1 MNIATQRKSYD
12 LFVFCYN
19 YGTYTMIAV
28 YMLAIQCG
36 TDFKDSVFGRN
47 PFSVTLVA
55 KNSVF
60 KVCAALNSLHIYRNH
75 GALLIVVTKHK
86 KDRNSFS
93 LGYVVH
99 YSILFSSSKTL
110 AAYQNRTKLKS
121 TILLLTLFHQHLYYN
136 IIYHCVKC
144 PNQYRNQGAQRCKN
158 ALFIHSF
165 QYIHK
170 SLVNQFSGKFSFYY

>member
-1 MNIATQRKSYD
+1 MQIINIQTDINKQDDVFTVGKLIDYSNIKSTVTN
-12 LFVFCYN
+12 F
-19 YGTYTMIAV
+19 
-28 YMLAIQCG
+28 LAA
-36 TDFKDSVFGRN
+36 
-47 PFSVTLVA
+47 SVTEKGDVA

-121 TILLLTLFHQHLYYN
+121 TMILFTLFHQHLYYN

-144 PNQYRNQGAQRCKN
+144 PNQYKD
-158 ALFIHSF
+158 
-165 QYIHK
+165 
-170 SLVNQFSGKFSFYY
+170 